1 MLMIGTNLS
10 NIKTKGNLIYFK
22 KKQIEKKNKRVNK
35 KVQERKRNYLRNK
48 VLTLSSIKILII
60 LTQFKIII
68 DWHDFFY
75 SSLNNN

>member
-48 VLTLSSIKILII
+48 V
-60 LTQFKIII
+60 
-68 DWHDFFY
+68 
-75 SSLNNN
+75 

>member
-68 DWHDFFY
+68 DWHDFFFIHI
-75 SSLNNN
+75 